1 MTGVPNTCSR
11 VVVTARFEIKVSRHN
26 RLTFVVR
33 LQSESSVTTL
43 APKLD
48 EIKWLPRWARMSF
61 ATRCARRAERW
72 ILDRDGLEPELA
84 RTINALLARI
94 EIDTAHALASRSER
108 FPEIEAFWA
117 AIKSVEG
124 ADESQERFFSALKG
138 LTKAHQDATLAAHYG
153 EKYQLSPCLDYSDKE
168 DSWDEPSAES
178 ATFSITKSFEA
189 VPTSLATLN
198 LLDFSFLSRL
208 TQTERWDYR
217 AGVPLELWDKIDG
230 VHTSKLRGPEMTQ
243 KHAFL
248 SYCRDNQADAKSLH
262 DELLVAGFNIWL
274 DSKNLI
280 GGAQWKREIRNA
292 IKESFAVIACFS
304 EEVERRD
311 RSGMFPEL
319 RDAIEEYRSVTPGTV
334 YLIPVRFSE
343 CSIPDVSID
352 STTTLNDLQYID
364 LFPATKKRDGLRR
377 LCESLKRASVA
388 R

>member
-1 MTGVPNTCSR
+1 M
-11 VVVTARFEIKVSRHN
+11 
-26 RLTFVVR
+26 VVR
-33 LQSESSVTTL
+33 RQSKSSVTTL
-43 APKLD
+43 PPQLD

-72 ILDRDGLEPELA
+72 VLDHDGVEPELA

-94 EIDTAHALASRSER
+94 EIDTAQARASRSER

-117 AIKSVEG
+117 AIKSVEI
-124 ADESQERFFSALKG
+124 ADDSHQERFVSALKG
-138 LTKAHQDATLAAHYG
+138 LANAHRDATLAAHYG
-153 EKYQLSPCLDYSDKE
+153 EKYQQSPCLDYSDKE
-168 DSWDEPSAES
+168 DSWDEPSVKS
-178 ATFSITKSFEA
+178 ATFSIRKSFEA

-198 LLDFSFLSRL
+198 LLDFSFLTRL
-208 TQTERWDYR
+208 TRTEGWDYR
-217 AGVPLELWDKIDG
+217 AGVPLELWDEIDG
-230 VHTSKLRGPEMTQ
+230 VHTSQLRGPEMNQ

-248 SYCRDNQADAKSLH
+248 SYCRDNQAEAKSLH
-262 DELLVAGFNIWL
+262 DELLIAGFNVWL
-274 DSKNLI
+274 DTKNLI

-304 EEVERRD
+304 QEVERRD

-319 RDAIEEYRSVTPGTV
+319 RDAVEEFRSVTPGSV

-352 STTTLNDLQYID
+352 SNTTLNDLQYID
-364 LFPATKKRDGLRR
+364 LFPTTKKRDGLRR
-377 LCESLKRASVA
+377 LCDSLKRASCA